1 MFFEQFEVQV
11 EESESDSSPD
21 PLVFGEFDSR
31 NKSPPPSEGW
41 MGGGWVGGG
50 VAGWVR

>member
-11 EESESDSSPD
+11 ETNLAESKPD

-31 NKSPPPSEGW
+31 NKSPPPLRAGW
-41 MGGGWVGGG
+41 VVGGWV
-50 VAGWVR
+50 VVWLAG